1 MIWLHRYAT
10 LVAAASLVLIVAGGL
25 VTSTGSGLA
34 VPDWPTSYGYFMFS
48 FPFSNMV
55 GGILYEHGHR
65 LIASTV
71 GVLTVLLAAGVWRV
85 DPRRWVKWL
94 AVTALAAVVLQGIL
108 GGVTVLYFLP
118 APVSISH
125 AGLAQIFFGLVV
137 SLALFT
143 SPGWLGGYRAAGPG
157 GRDSAPPVTDDTD
170 DMDGMDGMDGI
181 DDQVLRRLAMATS
194 AIIYV
199 QILIGATMRHTGAG
213 LAIPD
218 FPLAFGRV
226 VPPDWNQAIFVH
238 FAHRVGALVTLA
250 AILTTSG
257 HVWAHHR
264 SRKELTHPALLLV
277 ALVASQIALG
287 GWTVLSGK
295 AVAVNTAHVAT
306 GALVFVTSLVLM
318 LRAHHGRFPGAA
330 LLTRATGVA
339 RATLP
344 DTHPPVVSSPS
355 PEGRV

>member
-10 LVAAASLVLIVAGGL
+10 LVVAASLVLIVAGGL

-34 VPDWPTSYGYFMFS
+34 VPDWPTSYGYFMLS

-94 AVTALAAVVLQGIL
+94 AVIALAAVVLQGIL

-143 SPGWLGGYRAAGPG
+143 SPGWLRGYRATDPG
-157 GRDSAPPVTDDTD
+157 GRDSGPPVT
-170 DMDGMDGMDGI
+170 
-181 DDQVLRRLAMATS
+181 DDQVLRRLALATS

-250 AILTTSG
+250 AILRTSG

-277 ALVASQIALG
+277 ALVVSQIALG

-295 AVAVNTAHVAT
+295 AVAVNTTHLAT
-306 GALVFVTSLVLM
+306 GALVLVTSLVLM
-318 LRAHHGRFPGAA
+318 LRAHHSRFPGAA
-330 LLTRATGVA
+330 LLTRTAGVA

-344 DTHPPVVSSPS
+344 DTHPSSVVSLPS

>member
-34 VPDWPTSYGYFMFS
+34 VPDWPTSYGYFMLS

-71 GVLTVLLAAGVWRV
+71 GALTVLLAAGVWRV

-94 AVTALAAVVLQGIL
+94 AVIALAAVVLQGIL

-143 SPGWLGGYRAAGPG
+143 SPGWLRGYRATGPG
-157 GRDSAPPVTDDTD
+157 GRGSAPPVT
-170 DMDGMDGMDGI
+170 

-277 ALVASQIALG
+277 ALVVSQIALG

-306 GALVFVTSLVLM
+306 GALVLATSLVLM
-318 LRAHHGRFPGAA
+318 LRAHHSRFPGAA
-330 LLTRATGVA
+330 VLARAAGVA
-339 RATLP
+339 RATVP
-344 DTHPPVVSSPS
+344 GTHPPAVSSPS
-355 PEGRV
+355 PEGRS

>member
-71 GVLTVLLAAGVWRV
+71 GALTVLLAAGVWWV

-94 AVTALAAVVLQGIL
+94 AVIALAAVVLQGIL

-143 SPGWLGGYRAAGPG
+143 SPGWLHGYRATGPG
-157 GRDSAPPVTDDTD
+157 GRDSAPPVTDVTD
-170 DMDGMDGMDGI
+170 VTDVI
-181 DDQVLRRLAMATS
+181 DDQVLRRLALATS

-250 AILTTSG
+250 AILATSG

-264 SRKELTHPALLLV
+264 SRKALTHPALLLV
-277 ALVASQIALG
+277 ALVFSQIALG

-318 LRAHHGRFPGAA
+318 LRAHHSRFPGAA
-330 LLTRATGVA
+330 LLTRAAGVA

-344 DTHPPVVSSPS
+344 DTHATVVSSPS
-355 PEGRV
+355 PQGRS

>member
-34 VPDWPTSYGYFMFS
+34 VPDWPTSYGYFMLS

-71 GVLTVLLAAGVWRV
+71 GALTVLLAAGVWRV

-94 AVTALAAVVLQGIL
+94 AVIALAAVVLQGIL

-143 SPGWLGGYRAAGPG
+143 SPGWLRGYRAARPG
-157 GRDSAPPVTDDTD
+157 GRDSAPPVTDD
-170 DMDGMDGMDGI
+170 MN
-181 DDQVLRRLAMATS
+181 DQVLRRLAMATS

-257 HVWAHHR
+257 HVWADHR

-277 ALVASQIALG
+277 ALVVSQIALG

-295 AVAVNTAHVAT
+295 AVAINTAHVAT
-306 GALVFVTSLVLM
+306 GALVLVTSLVLM
-318 LRAHHGRFPGAA
+318 LRAHHSRFPGAA
-330 LLTRATGVA
+330 LLTRAAGLA
-339 RATLP
+339 HATLP
-344 DTHPPVVSSPS
+344 GTHPPAVSSPS
-355 PEGRV
+355 PEGRS

>member
-34 VPDWPTSYGYFMFS
+34 VPDWPTSYGYFMLS

-71 GVLTVLLAAGVWRV
+71 GALTVLLAAGIWRV

-94 AVTALAAVVLQGIL
+94 AVIALAAVVLQGIL

-118 APVSISH
+118 APVSIGH

-143 SPGWLGGYRAAGPG
+143 SPGWLRGYRATGSG
-157 GRDSAPPVTDDTD
+157 GRDSAPHVP
-170 DMDGMDGMDGI
+170 

-194 AIIYV
+194 VIIYA

-226 VPPDWNQAIFVH
+226 VPSDWNQAIFVH

-257 HVWAHHR
+257 HVWGHHR

-277 ALVASQIALG
+277 ALVVSQIALG

-306 GALVFVTSLVLM
+306 GALVLVTSLVLL
-318 LRAHHGRFPGAA
+318 LRVHHSRFPGAA
-330 LLTRATGVA
+330 LLTRAAGVA

-344 DTHPPVVSSPS
+344 DTQSSVVSSPS
-355 PEGRV
+355 PGVRL

>member
-10 LVAAASLVLIVAGGL
+10 LVAAASLVLIAAGGL

-34 VPDWPTSYGYFMFS
+34 VPDWPTSYGYFMLS
-48 FPFSNMV
+48 FPFSHMV

-71 GVLTVLLAAGVWRV
+71 GALTVLLAAWIWRV

-94 AVTALAAVVLQGIL
+94 AVIAVAAVVLQGIL

-143 SPGWLGGYRAAGPG
+143 SPGWLRGYRATGSG
-157 GRDSAPPVTDDTD
+157 GRDSAPPVTPVT
-170 DMDGMDGMDGI
+170 

-194 AIIYV
+194 VIIYA

-226 VPPDWNQAIFVH
+226 VPSDWNQPIFVH
-238 FAHRVGALVTLA
+238 FAHRLGALVTLA

-264 SRKELTHPALLLV
+264 SRKELTRPVLLLV
-277 ALVASQIALG
+277 ALVVSQIALG

-295 AVAVNTAHVAT
+295 AVAVNTAHVAN
-306 GALVFVTSLVLM
+306 GALVLVTSLVLT
-318 LRAHHGRFPGAA
+318 LWAHHSRFPGAA
-330 LLTRATGVA
+330 PLTRAAGGVA

-344 DTHPPVVSSPS
+344 DTQSSVVSSPF
-355 PEGRV
+355 PEGRL